1 MIQQKLINLR
11 KKTGLTQEQMAK
23 SIAMEQTTYSR
34 KELGKSS
41 ITNDEW
47 LRIAKALNTSV
58 EDLKENNDDNLTDVN
73 FLDAL
78 HDVKIPRIL
87 LDTVLKYNA
96 KLEEENKALKEELS
110 KRNGV

>member
-47 LRIAKALNTSV
+47 YY
-58 EDLKENNDDNLTDVN
+58 NL
-73 FLDAL
+73 
-78 HDVKIPRIL
+78 
-87 LDTVLKYNA
+87 
-96 KLEEENKALKEELS
+96 
-110 KRNGV
+110 

>member
-41 ITNDEW
+41 ITNDDGITTC
-47 LRIAKALNTSV
+47 RRSNVAKAIYQIAFYTKQIFKGSNRKQYAHQREHKKQPCIQITM
-58 EDLKENNDDNLTDVN
+58 KQPQ
-73 FLDAL
+73 AKQK
-78 HDVKIPRIL
+78 H
-87 LDTVLKYNA
+87 KYT
-96 KLEEENKALKEELS
+96 KPS
-110 KRNGV
+110 